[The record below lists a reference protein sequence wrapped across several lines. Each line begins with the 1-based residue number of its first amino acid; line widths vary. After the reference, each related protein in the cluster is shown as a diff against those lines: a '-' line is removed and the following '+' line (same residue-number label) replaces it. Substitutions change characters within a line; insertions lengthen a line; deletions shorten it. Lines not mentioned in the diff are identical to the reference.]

1 MGIYIFN
8 FKTLKNEL
16 QELSNVPNCDFG
28 MHVIPHIHRR
38 GGKLYSYQFNS
49 YWKDVGT
56 LGTYW
61 EANMELTDLVP
72 EFNLYEEFWQ
82 IYTSAEAYPPAYIAE
97 GGKAE
102 SSIVGDGSSIEGS
115 VKHSVL
121 GANVKIAPGAKIR
134 DSVIMNGVVIG
145 EGAVIRKAIIAE
157 NTVIGAG
164 THIGEG
170 FFAASRLDPRVYNN
184 DITVV
189 GANSVIPENVSIGK
203 NVAIMGKTVPED
215 YPNGVLESGD
225 YIIKKGGRA

>member
-1 MGIYIFN
+1 
-8 FKTLKNEL
+8 
-16 QELSNVPNCDFG
+16 
-28 MHVIPHIHRR
+28 
-38 GGKLYSYQFNS
+38 
-49 YWKDVGT
+49 
-56 LGTYW
+56 
-61 EANMELTDLVP
+61 
-72 EFNLYEEFWQ
+72 
-82 IYTSAEAYPPAYIAE
+82 
-97 GGKAE
+97 
-102 SSIVGDGSSIEGS
+102 
-115 VKHSVL
+115 
-121 GANVKIAPGAKIR
+121 
-134 DSVIMNGVVIG
+134 MNGVVIG